1 MFYAHLGY
9 TKTNADQQSAP
20 TSVNK
25 SAQLGYM
32 CALLTANAVRSSE
45 QIFSRRTKIQRLRDS
60 CCNTSLRIWASEH
73 QARPCLS
80 PCRCRSCFKELPLTS
95 TPGASSPLWLP
106 APTPV
111 RHVFFLP
118 FFSPCYTPPPC
129 RGAAQTRPA
138 LLLRRCACS
147 AREPPGRT
155 PTYTRAHTPRFPQIL
170 LLASVAALTVKKHF
184 QRGVFIVQTYK
195 KNEYQKIS
203 FSAVLCGK
211 MRCCPTPASAGL
223 SPRRLRAH
231 FLPDFSSS
239 ASVPVLPL
247 FSTACA

>member
-111 RHVFFLP
+111 RHVFFPPLL
-118 FFSPCYTPPPC
+118 FSLLYTSSVSGSRADPPRLAFAPMRLQRKRAAGAHTHLHTSAHSTVSSNTPPGFC
-129 RGAAQTRPA
+129 GGSYSQEA
-138 LLLRRCACS
+138 
-147 AREPPGRT
+147 
-155 PTYTRAHTPRFPQIL
+155 FPEG
-170 LLASVAALTVKKHF
+170 
-184 QRGVFIVQTYK
+184 GVY
-195 KNEYQKIS
+195 
-203 FSAVLCGK
+203 
-211 MRCCPTPASAGL
+211 CPNI
-223 SPRRLRAH
+223 
-231 FLPDFSSS
+231 
-239 ASVPVLPL
+239 
-247 FSTACA
+247 

>member
-1 MFYAHLGY
+1 
-9 TKTNADQQSAP
+9 
-20 TSVNK
+20 
-25 SAQLGYM
+25 M

-111 RHVFFLP
+111 RHVFFPPLL
-118 FFSPCYTPPPC
+118 FSLLYTSSVSGSRADPPRLAFAPM
-129 RGAAQTRPA
+129 
-138 LLLRRCACS
+138 RRCACS

-184 QRGVFIVQTYK
+184 QRGVSIVQTYK
-195 KNEYQKIS
+195 KMSIRKS
-203 FSAVLCGK
+203 PFLLSCVGRCAAV
-211 MRCCPTPASAGL
+211 P
-223 SPRRLRAH
+223 
-231 FLPDFSSS
+231 
-239 ASVPVLPL
+239 PL
-247 FSTACA
+247 QALACLLAACARIFSQISAPLPPSPSFPSSPLPAPEPQPPTLPN